1 MSFIREFFGYG
12 GYQRTAEGAYSWQHL
27 LFVISVTLIM
37 VALAVILG
45 IKYRN
50 KDEKTKN
57 KVIIWSAI
65 LIDSFEILKWI
76 ILATRSGSILTLR
89 HYLPL
94 FLCSIQ
100 LITLPVAAF
109 SKGRIR
115 EACLD
120 FILMFGI
127 LGGVAGTIGAAQ
139 NYNYYPV
146 LSFDNIVSAITHNI
160 SAFASLFIVISGLIS
175 MKKKNI
181 WITVA
186 ILLSFIAM
194 AFGMNYVVDY
204 NYMFLRNHD
213 GTPYVIFYNMVHGNK
228 VLYPMTVILVFLL
241 YMALFYTVYYLIS
254 KKGKKEAT
262 A

>member
-1 MSFIREFFGYG
+1 MGFIGEFFGYG
-12 GYQRTAEGAYSWQHL
+12 GYQRPAEGAYSWQHL
-27 LFVISVTLIM
+27 LFVISATLVMIG
-37 VALAVILG
+37 LAVFFGL
-45 IKYRN
+45 RN
-50 KDEKTKN
+50 RHKDDKTKN
-57 KVIIWSAI
+57 KVIIWCAC
-65 LIDSFEILKWI
+65 LIDGFELLKWI
-76 ILATRSGSILTLR
+76 IFATRASSILVLR
-89 HYLPL
+89 TCLPL

-109 SKGRIR
+109 SKGRIK

-139 NYNYYPV
+139 NYSCYPV
-146 LSFDNIVSAITHNI
+146 LSFDNVVSAITHCI
-160 SAFASLFIVISGLIS
+160 SAFASLYIAISGMVS

-254 KKGKKEAT
+254 KKEAT